1 MFKLNFI
8 FIKKLY
14 FFFKIFFSQ
23 AYLAKVL
30 RKRRRA
36 FLTGD
41 EKIHVEK
48 IKHKILANLWIISFA
63 FLFLFTG
70 FNGLQN
76 LQTTVNGQMGADAL
90 GYFKFIYIYIYIL
103 NIN

>member
-1 MFKLNFI
+1 M
-8 FIKKLY
+8 
-14 FFFKIFFSQ
+14 
-23 AYLAKVL
+23 AKVL
-30 RKRRRA
+30 RKRKRA

-41 EKIHVEK
+41 NKVYVEK
-48 IKHKILANLWIISFA
+48 IKHKIFANLWIISFA

-90 GYFKFIYIYIYIL
+90 GFFINLYFY
-103 NIN
+103 NN